1 MIFYA
6 PDLVGVHEKF
16 VNLWAAIDDMVARP
30 FPYFSI
36 IEEMLVEDVT
46 KI

>member
-1 MIFYA
+1 MRFYA

-16 VNLWAAIDDMVARP
+16 VNLWAVIDDIVVRP
-30 FPYFSI
+30 FPSFFI

-46 KI
+46 EI